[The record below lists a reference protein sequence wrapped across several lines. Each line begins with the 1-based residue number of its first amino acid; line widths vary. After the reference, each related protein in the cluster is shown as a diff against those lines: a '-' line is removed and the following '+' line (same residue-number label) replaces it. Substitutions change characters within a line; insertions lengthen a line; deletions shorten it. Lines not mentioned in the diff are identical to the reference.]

1 MFGSLMSGLVNTE
14 KITHDTIQS
23 TLEDLAEE
31 LGCNFAD
38 FFIMIKAVNETF
50 TMKFW
55 VYKIEQGKAPIFV
68 REITL
73 KEILNTDG

>member
-23 TLEDLAEE
+23 TLEDVAEE
-31 LGCNFAD
+31 LGCSHTD
-38 FFIMIKAVNETF
+38 FFIMIKPVNDTY

-55 VYKIEQGKAPIFV
+55 IYKIETGKAPALV

>member
-1 MFGSLMSGLVNTE
+1 MFGNLMSGLVNTE
-14 KITHDTIQS
+14 KITHDTIQN

-31 LGCNFAD
+31 LGCNYTD
-38 FFIMIKAVNETF
+38 FWIMIKPVNETY

-55 VYKIEQGKAPIFV
+55 VYKQEQGKAPVFV